1 MLLSMRGHG
10 RFEFD
15 DFVTEMVGNNPIL
28 YVRYTFRSFQ
38 LDNEAFSDKQFKL
51 ICPSLNGRAA

>member
-1 MLLSMRGHG
+1 MGASNLMI
-10 RFEFD
+10 
-15 DFVTEMVGNNPIL
+15 FVTEMVDNNPIL